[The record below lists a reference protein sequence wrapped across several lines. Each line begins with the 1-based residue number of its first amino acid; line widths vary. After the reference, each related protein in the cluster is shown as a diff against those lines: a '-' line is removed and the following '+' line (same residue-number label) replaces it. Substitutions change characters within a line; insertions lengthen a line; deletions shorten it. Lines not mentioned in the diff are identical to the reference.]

1 MLSLKDVMGTDL
13 AGYQLVYG
21 HFLELKHGL
30 MGFFP
35 ARVKGTKEVV
45 LCVDE
50 TVLAE
55 VEALLSKRERK
66 RGRILLL
73 ANLVQAKGFNLTN
86 DPNENISPM
95 YILTQDEF
103 VRLVKEKGSD
113 AFEWAPGLVGND
125 MSLDEFRDSILV
137 AKDTTP

>member
-1 MLSLKDVMGTDL
+1 
-13 AGYQLVYG
+13 
-21 HFLELKHGL
+21 
-30 MGFFP
+30 
-35 ARVKGTKEVV
+35 
-45 LCVDE
+45 VDE